1 MDKNKNS
8 FGSSAI
14 CLIVIF
20 AVFAGILFG
29 VNSYTAPVIEWNDN
43 AAVLEPLYKLLPEA
57 EGFKL
62 LYDASKPEASELKDV
77 PDTVRYIHSV
87 VPDAGFALRLS
98 TTEGYTHE
106 PIEISFAVDPDGKII
121 NAQVDAY
128 PDTKDMGVDTYP
140 LTYIGQD
147 SALSDVSLVAGITF
161 SSSAFKKAIA
171 DGFSALVDNGLV
183 AEGYKDPLQAL
194 NEVLPEVFPGIANN
208 SGIVQAEELQPSGKL
223 LQMAMKSTADTGI
236 AYFAGAGEDLY
247 LIVVNAFGVAK
258 AYDTKGNDITDSAPA
273 QALEEAVADAEAN
286 RKDYLKKDTKAFK
299 KLTGDD
305 LELTQLTPETFNS
318 VTGAYQ
324 LQSGGETYYGFTSRT
339 FGFGDMQL
347 VTRFVLDGTGKI
359 VSMNADELILE
370 KEYFSSYTLDESSYK
385 AGFTGLTADSFTAED
400 TLITG
405 ATLSSNAVKT
415 AVYDV
420 FAAFQNLQNNG
431 GI

>member
-1 MDKNKNS
+1 MDKNNNS

-62 LYDASKPEASELKDV
+62 LYDASKPEASEVKNV

-147 SALSDVSLVAGITF
+147 SALSDVSLG
-161 SSSAFKKAIA
+161 
-171 DGFSALVDNGLV
+171 
-183 AEGYKDPLQAL
+183 
-194 NEVLPEVFPGIANN
+194 
-208 SGIVQAEELQPSGKL
+208 
-223 LQMAMKSTADTGI
+223 
-236 AYFAGAGEDLY
+236 
-247 LIVVNAFGVAK
+247 
-258 AYDTKGNDITDSAPA
+258 
-273 QALEEAVADAEAN
+273 
-286 RKDYLKKDTKAFK
+286 R
-299 KLTGDD
+299 
-305 LELTQLTPETFNS
+305 
-318 VTGAYQ
+318 
-324 LQSGGETYYGFTSRT
+324 
-339 FGFGDMQL
+339 
-347 VTRFVLDGTGKI
+347 
-359 VSMNADELILE
+359 
-370 KEYFSSYTLDESSYK
+370 
-385 AGFTGLTADSFTAED
+385 
-400 TLITG
+400 
-405 ATLSSNAVKT
+405 
-415 AVYDV
+415 
-420 FAAFQNLQNNG
+420 
-431 GI
+431 

>member
-1 MDKNKNS
+1 MDKKNNS
-8 FGSSAI
+8 FSSSAI

-77 PDTVRYIHSV
+77 PDTVRYIHAV
-87 VPDAGFALRLS
+87 LPDGGFALRLS

-106 PIEISFAVDPDGKII
+106 PIEISLAVDAEGKIS

-128 PDTKDMGVDTYP
+128 PDTKDMGIDTYP

-147 SALSDVSLVAGITF
+147 SALSDVSLVAGVTF
-161 SSSAFKKAIA
+161 SSSAFRKAVA
-171 DGFSALVDNGLV
+171 DGFSALVANALV

-194 NEVLPEVFPGIANN
+194 NELLPVVFPGIANN
-208 SGIVQAEELQPSGKL
+208 SGIVQSEELQPSGTL
-223 LQMAMKSTADTGI
+223 LQTAMKSTADTGM
-236 AYFAGAGEDLY
+236 AYLAGEGEDLY
-247 LIVVNAFGVAK
+247 LIVVNAFGIAK

-273 QALEEAVADAEAN
+273 QALEEALADAAAN
-286 RKDYLKKDTKAFK
+286 QKDYLKKDTKAFK

-305 LELTQLTPETFNS
+305 MELTQLAPDTFSS
-318 VTGAYQ
+318 VTGAYR
-324 LQSGGETYYGFTSRT
+324 LVSGGETYYGFTSRT
-339 FGFGDMQL
+339 FGFGDMPL
-347 VTRFVLDGTGKI
+347 VTRFVLDSNGTI
-359 VSMNADELILE
+359 VRMNADELILE
-370 KEYFSSYTLDESSYK
+370 KEYFSDYTLDESAYK
-385 AGFTGLTADSFTAED
+385 GSFAGLTADSFTGEE
-400 TLITG
+400 TLIAG
-405 ATLSSNAVKT
+405 ATMSSNAVRT
-415 AVYDV
+415 AVNDV
-420 FAAFQNLQNNG
+420 FAAFQNLQSNG

>member
-208 SGIVQAEELQPSGKL
+208 SGIVQVEELQPSGTL
-223 LQMAMKSTADTGI
+223 LQAAMKSTADTGM
-236 AYFAGAGEDLY
+236 AYFAGDGEDLY
-247 LIVVNAFGVAK
+247 LIVVNAFGVTK
-258 AYDTKGNDITDSAPA
+258 AYDTKGNDITDSAPP
-273 QALEEAVADAEAN
+273 QALAEAAADAEAN

-305 LELTQLTPETFNS
+305 LELTVLTPETFNS

-339 FGFGDMQL
+339 YGFGDMQL

-400 TLITG
+400 TLIAG

>member
-1 MDKNKNS
+1 MDKNNNS

-14 CLIVIF
+14 CLIVVF

-29 VNSYTAPVIEWNDN
+29 VNSYTAPIIEWNDN
-43 AAVLEPLYKLLPEA
+43 AAVLDPLYKLLPEA
-57 EGFKL
+57 EGFKV
-62 LYDASKPEASELKDV
+62 LYDASKPEASELKNV
-77 PDTVRYIHSV
+77 PGTVRYIHSV
-87 VPDAGFALRLS
+87 TPDAGFALRLS

-147 SALSDVSLVAGITF
+147 SALSDVSLVAGVTF

-171 DGFSALVDNGLV
+171 DGFSALVENGLV

-194 NEVLPEVFPGIANN
+194 NEVLPVVFPGIANN
-208 SGIVQAEELQPSGKL
+208 SGIVQAEELQPSGTL
-223 LQMAMKSTADTGI
+223 LQKAMKSTADTGM
-236 AYFAGAGEDLY
+236 AYFAGDGEDLY

-258 AYDTKGNDITDSAPA
+258 VYDTKGNDITDSAPS

-286 RKDYLKKDTKAFK
+286 RNDYLKKDTKAFK

-305 LELTQLTPETFNS
+305 LELTVLTPETFNS

-324 LQSGGETYYGFTSRT
+324 LISGGETYFGFTSRT

-370 KEYFSSYTLDESSYK
+370 KEYFSSYTLDESAYK
-385 AGFTGLTADSFTAED
+385 AGFTGLTVDSFTAED
-400 TLITG
+400 TLIAG
-405 ATLSSNAVKT
+405 ATMSSNAVKT

>member
-1 MDKNKNS
+1 MDKNNNS

-62 LYDASKPEASELKDV
+62 LYDASKPEASELKNV
-77 PDTVRYIHSV
+77 PNTVRYIHSV
-87 VPDAGFALRLS
+87 TPDTGFALRLS

-128 PDTKDMGVDTYP
+128 PDTKDMGVETYP

-147 SALSDVSLVAGITF
+147 SALSDVSLVAGVTF

-171 DGFSALVDNGLV
+171 DGFSVLVDNGLV

-194 NEVLPEVFPGIANN
+194 NEVLPVVFPGIANN
-208 SGIVQAEELQPSGKL
+208 SGIVQAEELQPSGTL
-223 LQMAMKSTADTGI
+223 LQTAMKSTADTGM
-236 AYFAGAGEDLY
+236 AYFAGDGEGMY
-247 LIVVNAFGVAK
+247 LIVVNASGVVK

-273 QALEEAVADAEAN
+273 QALEEAAADAEAN

-305 LELTQLTPETFNS
+305 LELTVLTPETFNS
-318 VTGAYQ
+318 VTGAYK
-324 LQSGGETYYGFTSRT
+324 LLSGGETYYGFTSRT

-400 TLITG
+400 TLIAG